1 VSPSSRLAEREGGVV
16 VGGVGGVDVVVVERA
31 SCMRDVKRDLHSCQ
45 KRPTLVSKETYISV
59 RERAACVTSVC
70 LMTYIRVKRDLH

>member
-1 VSPSSRLAEREGGVV
+1 MSPSSRLAEREGGVV

-45 KRPTLVSKETYISV
+45 KRPTLVSKETYI
-59 RERAACVTSVC
+59 
-70 LMTYIRVKRDLH
+70 RVKRDIH